1 MMPDLSMTTFPVPHA
16 LTKDEIKGIVKD
28 YADCAHNAIQ
38 AGAYQHA

>member
-38 AGAYQHA
+38 AGVYQHA